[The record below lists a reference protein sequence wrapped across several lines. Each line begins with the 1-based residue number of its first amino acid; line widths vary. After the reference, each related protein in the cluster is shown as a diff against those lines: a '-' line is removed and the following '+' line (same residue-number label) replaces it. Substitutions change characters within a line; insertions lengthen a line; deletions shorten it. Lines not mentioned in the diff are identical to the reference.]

1 MTDSVQRAPDHGIR
15 VMEELVMQDTDRSR
29 QLRRAVAASVVGTS
43 IEWYD
48 FFLYGSAAALVFPK
62 LFFPTSAPLT
72 GALLSFATYGVGFAA
87 RPVGAWIFGSYGDR
101 IGRKATQIV
110 TLLTM
115 GIGTGLIGVLP
126 SYASIGIWGA
136 VLLTALRVVQGLG
149 VGGEWGGSVLLAM
162 EWGSNRRRGLVA
174 SLPQMGVPVGL
185 ILGNGALLV
194 FSTWTGSAFLQWGW
208 RIPFLLSFILVAVGL
223 VIRLG
228 VMETP
233 LFRQLVAEKR
243 VEPRPIVTVVRRN
256 WREILLAMFV
266 RTSEQAPFYIFT
278 AFVLVYGTE
287 QLKLGKNFMLFC
299 VFFAACLSLLTL
311 PLAGMASDRFGRRPV
326 YMVGVILTGLL
337 AFPYFG
343 LLNTGVAA
351 LVAIAVIVSLIPHD
365 LQYGPQAAMIAESFT
380 GSRRYSGAS
389 LGYQLASVIAGG
401 PAPLIATKLLSVY
414 HSSAPISL
422 YIVGC
427 CVVSLVTLA
436 FMKERYKVDHDVEYD
451 MQLVGRAATSA
462 RVGAP
467 ADQ

>member
-1 MTDSVQRAPDHGIR
+1 
-15 VMEELVMQDTDRSR
+15 MQDTDTPR
-29 QLRRAVAASVVGTS
+29 QLRRAVVASVVGTS

-72 GALLSFATYGVGFAA
+72 GALLSFATYGVGFAS
-87 RPVGAWIFGSYGDR
+87 RPVGAWIFGSFGDR
-101 IGRKATQIV
+101 IGRKATLIV

-115 GIGTGLIGVLP
+115 GIATALVGLLP
-126 SYASIGIWGA
+126 SYSSIGIWGA
-136 VLLTALRVVQGLG
+136 ILLTVLRVFQGIG

-174 SLPQMGVPVGL
+174 SWPQMGVPIGL

-194 FSTWTGSAFLQWGW
+194 FSNLTGSAFLQWGW
-208 RIPFLLSFILVAVGL
+208 RIPFLLSFVLVAVGL
-223 VIRLG
+223 WIRLG

-233 LFRQLVAEKR
+233 IFRKLVAEKR
-243 VEPRPIVTVVRRN
+243 VEPSPVLTVVRRN

-287 QLKLGKNFMLFC
+287 QLKQGKDFMLFC
-299 VFFAACLSLLTL
+299 VFFAACLSLLTI

-326 YMVGVILTGLL
+326 YMVGVILTGAV

-351 LVAIAVIVSLIPHD
+351 LIVIAVIASLIPHD
-365 LQYGPQAAMIAESFT
+365 LQYGPQAALIAESFT
-380 GSRRYSGAS
+380 GSLRYSGAS

-401 PAPLIATKLLSVY
+401 PAPLIATKLLSFY
-414 HSSAPISL
+414 HSSAPIAL

-427 CVVSLVTLA
+427 SVVSLVALL
-436 FMKERYKVDHDVEYD
+436 FMKERSKLDHTVEYD
-451 MQLVGRAATSA
+451 AQLVGLGAGSATVA
-462 RVGAP
+462 VTAGR
-467 ADQ
+467 

>member
-1 MTDSVQRAPDHGIR
+1 
-15 VMEELVMQDTDRSR
+15 MQDTDTPR
-29 QLRRAVAASVVGTS
+29 QLRRAVVASVVGTS

-62 LFFPTSAPLT
+62 LFFPKSAPLT
-72 GALLSFATYGVGFAA
+72 GALLSFATYAVGFAA

-101 IGRKATQIV
+101 IGRKATLIV

-115 GIGTGLIGVLP
+115 GIATALIGVLP
-126 SYASIGIWGA
+126 TYSSIGIWGGII
-136 VLLTALRVVQGLG
+136 LTVLRVFQGIG

-174 SLPQMGVPVGL
+174 SWPQMGVPIGL
-185 ILGNGALLV
+185 ILGNGALLI
-194 FSTWTGSAFLQWGW
+194 FSNVTGSAFLEWGW
-208 RIPFLLSFILVAVGL
+208 RIPFLLSFVLVAVGL
-223 VIRLG
+223 YIRLG

-233 LFRQLVAEKR
+233 LFRKLVAEKR
-243 VEPRPIVTVVRRN
+243 VEPRPFTTVVRRN

-266 RTSEQAPFYIFT
+266 RTSEQAPFYILT

-299 VFFAACLSLLTL
+299 VFFAACLSLLTI

-326 YMVGVILTGLL
+326 YMVGVILIGLV
-337 AFPYFG
+337 AFPYFA

-351 LVAIAVIVSLIPHD
+351 LVVIAVVVSLIPHD
-365 LQYGPQAAMIAESFT
+365 IQYGPQAALIAESFT
-380 GSRRYSGAS
+380 GRLRYSGAS
-389 LGYQLASVIAGG
+389 MGYQLASLTAGG

-414 HSSAPISL
+414 HSSTPIAL

-427 CVVSLVTLA
+427 SVVSLVALL
-436 FMKERYKVDHDVEYD
+436 FMKERSQVDHTVEYD
-451 MQLVGRAATSA
+451 SQPSGLGAGSPT
-462 RVGAP
+462 VGAP
-467 ADQ
+467 VGR

>member
-1 MTDSVQRAPDHGIR
+1 V
-15 VMEELVMQDTDRSR
+15 VVQDTDTPR
-29 QLRRAVAASVVGTS
+29 QLRRAVVASVVGTS

-62 LFFPTSAPLT
+62 LFFPKSAPLT

-101 IGRKATQIV
+101 IGRKATLIV

-115 GIGTGLIGVLP
+115 GIATVLVGLLP
-126 SYASIGIWGA
+126 AYSSIGIWGA
-136 VLLTALRVVQGLG
+136 ILLTVLRVFQGIG
-149 VGGEWGGSVLLAM
+149 VGGEWGGSVLLSM

-174 SLPQMGVPVGL
+174 SMPQMGVPIGL

-194 FSTWTGSAFLQWGW
+194 FSNLTGSGFLQWGW
-208 RIPFLLSFILVAVGL
+208 RIPFLLSFVLVAVGL
-223 VIRLG
+223 YIRLG

-233 LFRQLVAEKR
+233 LFRKLIAEKR
-243 VEPRPIVTVVRRN
+243 VEPSPVTTVVRRN

-287 QLKLGKNFMLFC
+287 QLKLGNNFMLFC
-299 VFFAACLSLLTL
+299 VFFAACLSLLTI

-326 YMVGVILTGLL
+326 YMVGVILTGAV

-351 LVAIAVIVSLIPHD
+351 LVVIAVIASLIPHD
-365 LQYGPQAAMIAESFT
+365 LQYGPQAALIAESFT
-380 GSRRYSGAS
+380 GSLRYSGAS
-389 LGYQLASVIAGG
+389 LGYQLASVTAGG

-414 HSSAPISL
+414 HSSAPIAL

-427 CVVSLVTLA
+427 SVVSLVALLL
-436 FMKERYKVDHDVEYD
+436 MKERSKVDHNVEYD
-451 MQLVGRAATSA
+451 EQLVGRGAGSATVA
-462 RVGAP
+462 LP
-467 ADQ
+467 AGR

>member
-1 MTDSVQRAPDHGIR
+1 MV
-15 VMEELVMQDTDRSR
+15 QDTDTPR
-29 QLRRAVAASVVGTS
+29 QLRRAVVASVVGTS

-62 LFFPTSAPLT
+62 LFFPKSAPLT

-101 IGRKATQIV
+101 IGRKATLIV

-115 GIGTGLIGVLP
+115 GIATVLVGLLP
-126 SYASIGIWGA
+126 AYSSIGIWGA
-136 VLLTALRVVQGLG
+136 ILLTVLRVFQGIG
-149 VGGEWGGSVLLAM
+149 VGGEWGGSVLLSM

-174 SLPQMGVPVGL
+174 SMPQMGVPIGL

-194 FSTWTGSAFLQWGW
+194 FSNLTGSGFLQWGW
-208 RIPFLLSFILVAVGL
+208 RIPFLLSFVLVAVGL
-223 VIRLG
+223 YIRLG

-233 LFRQLVAEKR
+233 LFRKLIAEKR
-243 VEPRPIVTVVRRN
+243 VEPSPVTTVVRRN

-287 QLKLGKNFMLFC
+287 QLKLGNNFMLFC
-299 VFFAACLSLLTL
+299 VFFAACLSLLTI

-326 YMVGVILTGLL
+326 YMVGVILTGAV

-351 LVAIAVIVSLIPHD
+351 LVVIAVIASLIPHD
-365 LQYGPQAAMIAESFT
+365 LQYGPQAALIAESFT
-380 GSRRYSGAS
+380 GSLRYSGAS
-389 LGYQLASVIAGG
+389 LGYQLASVTAGG

-414 HSSAPISL
+414 HSSAPIAL

-427 CVVSLVTLA
+427 SVVSLVALLL
-436 FMKERYKVDHDVEYD
+436 MKERSKVDHNVEYD
-451 MQLVGRAATSA
+451 EQLVGRGAGSATVA
-462 RVGAP
+462 LP
-467 ADQ
+467 AGR

>member
-1 MTDSVQRAPDHGIR
+1 
-15 VMEELVMQDTDRSR
+15 MQAIDTRR
-29 QLRRAVAASVVGTS
+29 QLRRAVVASVVGTS

-62 LFFPTSAPLT
+62 LFFPKSAPLT

-87 RPVGAWIFGSYGDR
+87 RPVGAWIFGSFGDR
-101 IGRKATQIV
+101 IGRKATLIA

-115 GIGTGLIGVLP
+115 GIATALVGLLP
-126 SYASIGIWGA
+126 SYSSIGIWGA
-136 VLLTALRVVQGLG
+136 ILLTVLRVIQGIG

-174 SLPQMGVPVGL
+174 SWPQLGVPIGL

-194 FSTWTGSAFLQWGW
+194 FSNLTGSGFLQWGW
-208 RIPFLLSFILVAVGL
+208 RIPFLLSFVLVAVGL
-223 VIRLG
+223 YIRLG
-228 VMETP
+228 VKETP
-233 LFRQLVAEKR
+233 LFRQLVVEKR
-243 VEPRPIVTVVRRN
+243 VEQRPISTVVRRN

-278 AFVLVYGTE
+278 AFILVYGTE
-287 QLKLGKNFMLFC
+287 QLKLGKNFMLFS
-299 VFFAACLSLLTL
+299 VFFAACLSLFTI

-326 YMVGVILTGLL
+326 YMVGVILTGAV

-351 LVAIAVIVSLIPHD
+351 LVVIAVIVSLVPHD

-389 LGYQLASVIAGG
+389 LGYQLASVTAGG

-414 HSSAPISL
+414 HSSTPIAL

-427 CVVSLVTLA
+427 SVVSLVAVVL
-436 FMKERYKVDHDVEYD
+436 MKERSKVDHTAEYD
-451 MQLVGRAATSA
+451 AQPGGL
-462 RVGAP
+462 GAGSPTVALP
-467 ADQ
+467 AGP

>member
-1 MTDSVQRAPDHGIR
+1 
-15 VMEELVMQDTDRSR
+15 MQDTETPR
-29 QLRRAVAASVVGTS
+29 QLRRAVVASVVGTS

-62 LFFPTSAPLT
+62 LFFPKSAPLT

-101 IGRKATQIV
+101 IGRKATLIV

-115 GIGTGLIGVLP
+115 GIATAFVGLLP
-126 SYASIGIWGA
+126 TYSSIGIWGA
-136 VLLTALRVVQGLG
+136 ILLTVLRVFQGIG

-174 SLPQMGVPVGL
+174 SFPQMGVPIGL

-194 FSTWTGSAFLQWGW
+194 FSNLTGSAFLQWGW

-223 VIRLG
+223 YIRLG

-233 LFRQLVAEKR
+233 LFRKLVAEKR
-243 VEPRPIVTVVRRN
+243 VEPRPFTTVVRRN

-287 QLKLGKNFMLFC
+287 QLKQGKNFMLFC
-299 VFFAACLSLLTL
+299 VFFAACLSLLTI

-326 YMVGVILTGLL
+326 YMVGVILIGAA
-337 AFPYFG
+337 AFPYFA

-351 LVAIAVIVSLIPHD
+351 LVVIAVMGSLIPHD
-365 LQYGPQAAMIAESFT
+365 IQYGPQAALIAESFT
-380 GSRRYSGAS
+380 GRLRYSGAS
-389 LGYQLASVIAGG
+389 MGYQLASLTAGG

-414 HSSAPISL
+414 HSSAPIAL

-427 CVVSLVTLA
+427 SVVSLVALL
-436 FMKERYKVDHDVEYD
+436 FVKERSQVDHTVEYD
-451 MQLVGRAATSA
+451 AQPGGL
-462 RVGAP
+462 GAGSPTMAVP
-467 ADQ
+467 AGP

>member
-1 MTDSVQRAPDHGIR
+1 
-15 VMEELVMQDTDRSR
+15 MQDTDTPR
-29 QLRRAVAASVVGTS
+29 QLRRAVVASVVGTS

-62 LFFPTSAPLT
+62 LFFPNSAPLT

-101 IGRKATQIV
+101 IGRKATLIV

-115 GIGTGLIGVLP
+115 GIATFLVGLLP
-126 SYASIGIWGA
+126 AYSSIGIWGA
-136 VLLTALRVVQGLG
+136 ILLTVLRVFQGIG
-149 VGGEWGGSVLLAM
+149 VGGEWGGSVLLSM
-162 EWGSNRRRGLVA
+162 EWGSNHRRGLVA
-174 SLPQMGVPVGL
+174 SMPQMGVPIGL

-194 FSTWTGSAFLQWGW
+194 FSNLTGSGFLQWGW
-208 RIPFLLSFILVAVGL
+208 RIPFLLSFVLVAVGL
-223 VIRLG
+223 YIRLG

-233 LFRQLVAEKR
+233 LFRKLIAEKR
-243 VEPRPIVTVVRRN
+243 VEPSPVTTVVRRN

-287 QLKLGKNFMLFC
+287 QLKLGNNFMLFC
-299 VFFAACLSLLTL
+299 VFFAACLSLLTI

-326 YMVGVILTGLL
+326 YMVGVILTGAV

-351 LVAIAVIVSLIPHD
+351 LVVIAVIASLIPHD
-365 LQYGPQAAMIAESFT
+365 LQYGPQAALIAESFT
-380 GSRRYSGAS
+380 GRLRYSGAS
-389 LGYQLASVIAGG
+389 LGYQLASVTAGG
-401 PAPLIATKLLSVY
+401 PAPLIATKLLSVS
-414 HSSAPISL
+414 HSSAPIAL

-427 CVVSLVTLA
+427 SVVSLVALLL
-436 FMKERYKVDHDVEYD
+436 MKERSKVDHNVEYD
-451 MQLVGRAATSA
+451 EQLVGRGAGSATVA
-462 RVGAP
+462 LP
-467 ADQ
+467 AGR

>member
-1 MTDSVQRAPDHGIR
+1 VVT
-15 VMEELVMQDTDRSR
+15 QDTDTPR
-29 QLRRAVAASVVGTS
+29 QLRRAVGASVVGTS

-62 LFFPTSAPLT
+62 LFFPKSAPLT

-101 IGRKATQIV
+101 IGRKATLIV

-115 GIGTGLIGVLP
+115 GIATAFVGLLP
-126 SYASIGIWGA
+126 TYSSIGIWGA
-136 VLLTALRVVQGLG
+136 ILLTVLRVFQGIG

-174 SLPQMGVPVGL
+174 SFPQMGVPIGL

-194 FSTWTGSAFLQWGW
+194 FSNLTGSAFLQWGW

-223 VIRLG
+223 YIRLG

-233 LFRQLVAEKR
+233 LFRKLVAEKR
-243 VEPRPIVTVVRRN
+243 VEPRPFTTVVRRN

-287 QLKLGKNFMLFC
+287 QLKQGKNFMLFC
-299 VFFAACLSLLTL
+299 VFFAACLSLLTI

-326 YMVGVILTGLL
+326 YMVGVILIGAA
-337 AFPYFG
+337 AFPYFA

-351 LVAIAVIVSLIPHD
+351 LVVIAVMGSLIPHD
-365 LQYGPQAAMIAESFT
+365 IQYGPQAALIAESFT
-380 GSRRYSGAS
+380 GRLRYSGAS
-389 LGYQLASVIAGG
+389 MGYQLASVIAGG

-414 HSSAPISL
+414 HSSTPIAL

-427 CVVSLVTLA
+427 SVVSLVALL
-436 FMKERYKVDHDVEYD
+436 FVKERSQVDHTVEYD
-451 MQLVGRAATSA
+451 AQPGGLGAGSPTMAVPAGR
-462 RVGAP
+462 
-467 ADQ
+467 

>member
-1 MTDSVQRAPDHGIR
+1 
-15 VMEELVMQDTDRSR
+15 MQDTETPR
-29 QLRRAVAASVVGTS
+29 QLRRAVVASVVGTS

-62 LFFPTSAPLT
+62 LFFPKSAPLT

-101 IGRKATQIV
+101 IGRKATLIV

-115 GIGTGLIGVLP
+115 GIATALVGLLP
-126 SYASIGIWGA
+126 TYSSIGIWGA
-136 VLLTALRVVQGLG
+136 ILLTVLRVFQGIG

-174 SLPQMGVPVGL
+174 SFPQMGVPIGL

-194 FSTWTGSAFLQWGW
+194 FSNLTGSAFLQWGW

-223 VIRLG
+223 YIRLG

-233 LFRQLVAEKR
+233 LFRKLVAEKR
-243 VEPRPIVTVVRRN
+243 VEPRPFTTVVRRN

-287 QLKLGKNFMLFC
+287 QLKQGKNFMLFC
-299 VFFAACLSLLTL
+299 VFFAACLSLLTI

-326 YMVGVILTGLL
+326 YMVGVILIGAA
-337 AFPYFG
+337 AFPYFA

-351 LVAIAVIVSLIPHD
+351 LVVIAVMGSLIPHD
-365 LQYGPQAAMIAESFT
+365 IQYGPQAALIAESFT
-380 GSRRYSGAS
+380 GRLRYSGAS
-389 LGYQLASVIAGG
+389 MGYQLASLTAGG

-414 HSSAPISL
+414 HSSTPIAL

-427 CVVSLVTLA
+427 SVVSLVALL
-436 FMKERYKVDHDVEYD
+436 FVKERSQVDHTVEYD
-451 MQLVGRAATSA
+451 AQPGGLGAGSPTMAVPAGR
-462 RVGAP
+462 
-467 ADQ
+467 

>member
-1 MTDSVQRAPDHGIR
+1 
-15 VMEELVMQDTDRSR
+15 MQDTDTPR
-29 QLRRAVAASVVGTS
+29 QLRRAVVASVVGTS

-62 LFFPTSAPLT
+62 LFFPKSAPLT

-101 IGRKATQIV
+101 IGRKATLIV

-115 GIGTGLIGVLP
+115 GIATAFVGLLP
-126 SYASIGIWGA
+126 TYSSIGIWGA
-136 VLLTALRVVQGLG
+136 ILLTVLRVFQGIG

-174 SLPQMGVPVGL
+174 SFPQMGVPIGL

-194 FSTWTGSAFLQWGW
+194 FSNLTGSAFLQWGW

-223 VIRLG
+223 YIRLG

-233 LFRQLVAEKR
+233 LFRKLVAEKR
-243 VEPRPIVTVVRRN
+243 VEPRPFTTVVRRN

-287 QLKLGKNFMLFC
+287 QLKQGKNFMLFC
-299 VFFAACLSLLTL
+299 VFFAACLSLLTI

-326 YMVGVILTGLL
+326 YMVGVILIGAV
-337 AFPYFG
+337 AFPYFA
-343 LLNTGVAA
+343 LLNTGVGA
-351 LVAIAVIVSLIPHD
+351 LVVIAVMGSLIPHD
-365 LQYGPQAAMIAESFT
+365 IQYGPQAALIAESFT
-380 GSRRYSGAS
+380 GRLRYSGAS
-389 LGYQLASVIAGG
+389 MGYQLASLTAGG

-414 HSSAPISL
+414 HSSTPIAL

-427 CVVSLVTLA
+427 SVVSLVALL
-436 FMKERYKVDHDVEYD
+436 FVKERSQVDHTVEYD
-451 MQLVGRAATSA
+451 AQPGGLSAGSPTMAVPAGR
-462 RVGAP
+462 
-467 ADQ
+467 

>member
-1 MTDSVQRAPDHGIR
+1 
-15 VMEELVMQDTDRSR
+15 MQDTDTPR
-29 QLRRAVAASVVGTS
+29 QLRRAVVASVVGTS

-62 LFFPTSAPLT
+62 LFFPKSAPLT

-101 IGRKATQIV
+101 IGRKATLIV

-115 GIGTGLIGVLP
+115 GIATAFVGLLP
-126 SYASIGIWGA
+126 TYSSIGIWGA
-136 VLLTALRVVQGLG
+136 ILLTVLRVFQGIG

-174 SLPQMGVPVGL
+174 SFPQMGVPIGL

-194 FSTWTGSAFLQWGW
+194 FSNLTGSAFLQWGW

-223 VIRLG
+223 YIRLG

-233 LFRQLVAEKR
+233 LFRKLVAEKR
-243 VEPRPIVTVVRRN
+243 VEPRPFTTVVRRN

-287 QLKLGKNFMLFC
+287 QLKQGKNFMLFC
-299 VFFAACLSLLTL
+299 VFFAACLSLLTI

-326 YMVGVILTGLL
+326 YMVGVILIGAA
-337 AFPYFG
+337 AFPYFA

-351 LVAIAVIVSLIPHD
+351 LVVIAVMGSLIPHD
-365 LQYGPQAAMIAESFT
+365 IQYGPQAALIAESFT
-380 GSRRYSGAS
+380 GRLRYSGAS
-389 LGYQLASVIAGG
+389 MGYQLASLTAGG

-414 HSSAPISL
+414 HSSTPIAL

-427 CVVSLVTLA
+427 SVVSLVALL
-436 FMKERYKVDHDVEYD
+436 FVKERSQVDHTVEYD
-451 MQLVGRAATSA
+451 AQPGGLGAGSPTMAVPAGR
-462 RVGAP
+462 
-467 ADQ
+467 

>member
-1 MTDSVQRAPDHGIR
+1 
-15 VMEELVMQDTDRSR
+15 MQDTDAPR
-29 QLRRAVAASVVGTS
+29 QLRRAVMASVVGTS

-62 LFFPTSAPLT
+62 LFFPKSAPLT

-87 RPVGAWIFGSYGDR
+87 RPVGAWIFGSFGDR
-101 IGRKATQIV
+101 IGRKATLIA

-115 GIGTGLIGVLP
+115 GIATALVGLLP
-126 SYASIGIWGA
+126 SYSSIGIWGA
-136 VLLTALRVVQGLG
+136 ILLTALRVCQGIG

-174 SLPQMGVPVGL
+174 SWPQMGVPIGL
-185 ILGNGALLV
+185 ILGNGVLLV
-194 FSTWTGSAFLQWGW
+194 VSNLTGSAFLQWGW
-208 RIPFLLSFILVAVGL
+208 RIPFLLSFVLVAVGL
-223 VIRLG
+223 YIRLG

-233 LFRQLVAEKR
+233 LFRKLVAENR
-243 VEPRPIVTVVRRN
+243 VEPSPVTTVVRRN

-287 QLKLGKNFMLFC
+287 QLKQGKNFMLFC
-299 VFFAACLSLLTL
+299 VFFAACLSLITI
-311 PLAGMASDRFGRRPV
+311 PLAGLASDRFGRRPV
-326 YMVGVILTGLL
+326 YMVGVILTGAV

-351 LVAIAVIVSLIPHD
+351 LVVIAVIASLIPHD

-389 LGYQLASVIAGG
+389 LGYQLASVTAGG

-414 HSSAPISL
+414 HSSTPIAL
-422 YIVGC
+422 YIVAC
-427 CVVSLVTLA
+427 SVVSLVAVVL
-436 FMKERYKVDHDVEYD
+436 MKERSKVDHTVEYD
-451 MQLVGRAATSA
+451 AQPGGLGAASATPATPAGR
-462 RVGAP
+462 
-467 ADQ
+467 

>member
-1 MTDSVQRAPDHGIR
+1 
-15 VMEELVMQDTDRSR
+15 MQDTDTPR
-29 QLRRAVAASVVGTS
+29 QLRRAVVASVVGTS

-62 LFFPTSAPLT
+62 LFFPESAPLT

-101 IGRKATQIV
+101 IGRKATLIV

-115 GIGTGLIGVLP
+115 GIATALVGVLP
-126 SYASIGIWGA
+126 AYSSIGIWGA
-136 VLLTALRVVQGLG
+136 ILLTVLRVFQGIG

-174 SLPQMGVPVGL
+174 SWPQMGVPIGL

-194 FSTWTGSAFLQWGW
+194 FSNLTGSGFLQWGW
-208 RIPFLLSFILVAVGL
+208 RIPFLLSFVLVAVGL
-223 VIRLG
+223 YIRLG

-233 LFRQLVAEKR
+233 IFRKLVAENK
-243 VEPRPIVTVVRRN
+243 VEPRPFTTVVRRN

-266 RTSEQAPFYIFT
+266 RTSEQAPFYVFT

-287 QLKLGKNFMLFC
+287 QLKQGKNFMLFC
-299 VFFAACLSLLTL
+299 VFFAACLSLFTI
-311 PLAGMASDRFGRRPV
+311 PLAGIASDRFGRRPV
-326 YMVGVILTGLL
+326 YMVGVILTGAV

-351 LVAIAVIVSLIPHD
+351 LVIIGVIVSLIPHD
-365 LQYGPQAAMIAESFT
+365 LQYGPQAALIAESFT
-380 GSRRYSGAS
+380 GRLRYSGAS
-389 LGYQLASVIAGG
+389 MGYQLASLTAGG

-414 HSSAPISL
+414 HSSAPIAL

-427 CVVSLVTLA
+427 SVVSLVAL
-436 FMKERYKVDHDVEYD
+436 FLMKERSKVDHTVEYD
-451 MQLVGRAATSA
+451 ARPVGS
-462 RVGAP
+462 GAGSPSVVVP
-467 ADQ
+467 AGP